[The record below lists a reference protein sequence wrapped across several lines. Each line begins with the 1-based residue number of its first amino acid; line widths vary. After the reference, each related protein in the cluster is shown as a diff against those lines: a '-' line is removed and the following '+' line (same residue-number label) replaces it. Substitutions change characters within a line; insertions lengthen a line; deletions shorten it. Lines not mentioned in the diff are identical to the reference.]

1 MPLQNWHLDSGLVRD
16 RGSVGLVLAGL
27 GATISLYLTGLSIAH
42 SWLLLE
48 VRTQLVADLAA
59 IAAADTVTGV
69 IAGIP
74 CENAR
79 EIAAGNGASLDS
91 CRIVSEVVSIRVGK
105 QDLLFQVFA
114 SAEAAAVGAM

>member
-1 MPLQNWHLDSGLVRD
+1 M
-16 RGSVGLVLAGL
+16 LAGL

-59 IAAADTVTGV
+59 IAAADTVTGI

-105 QDLLFQVFA
+105 QDLLLQVFA
-114 SAEAAAVGAM
+114 SAEAAAMGAM

>member
-1 MPLQNWHLDSGLVRD
+1 MPLQNWPLDSGLVRD

-59 IAAADTVTGV
+59 IAAADTVTGI

-105 QDLLFQVFA
+105 QDLPFQVFA
-114 SAEAAAVGAM
+114 SAEAAAMGAM

>member
-1 MPLQNWHLDSGLVRD
+1 MPIQDRYLDPD
-16 RGSVGLVLAGL
+16 QGSVGLVLAGL
-27 GATISLYLTGLSIAH
+27 IATISLYLTGLGMAH

-48 VRTQLVADLAA
+48 GRAQLVADLAA
-59 IAAADTVTGV
+59 IAAADTMTGI

-105 QDLLFQVFA
+105 QDLLFEVFA
-114 SAEAAAVGAM
+114 SAEAVAMGAM

>member
-1 MPLQNWHLDSGLVRD
+1 MPSQDRHLDLD
-16 RGSVGLVLAGL
+16 PDQGSVGLVLAGL
-27 GATISLYLTGLSIAH
+27 IATISLYLTGLGMAH

-48 VRTQLVADLAA
+48 VRAQLVADLAA
-59 IAAADTVTGV
+59 IAAADTMTGI

-105 QDLLFQVFA
+105 QDLLFEVLA
-114 SAEAAAVGAM
+114 SAKAVAMGAT

>member
-1 MPLQNWHLDSGLVRD
+1 MPAQNRHLEN
-16 RGSVGLVLAGL
+16 GSVGLVVAGL
-27 GATISLYLTGLSIAH
+27 IATISLYLTGLSMAH
-42 SWLLLE
+42 SRLLLE

-59 IAAADTVTGV
+59 IAAADTRTGI

-105 QDLLFQVFA
+105 QDLFFEVFA
-114 SAEAAAVGAM
+114 SAKAVAMGAT

>member
-16 RGSVGLVLAGL
+16 QGSVGLVLAGL
-27 GATISLYLTGLSIAH
+27 GATISFYLTGLSIAH

-59 IAAADTVTGV
+59 IAAADTVTGI

-79 EIAAGNGASLDS
+79 EIATGNGASLDS

>member
-1 MPLQNWHLDSGLVRD
+1 M
-16 RGSVGLVLAGL
+16 
-27 GATISLYLTGLSIAH
+27 AH

-59 IAAADTVTGV
+59 IAAADTMTGI
-69 IAGIP
+69 IAGLP

-105 QDLLFQVFA
+105 QDLFFEVFA
-114 SAEAAAVGAM
+114 SAKAVAMGAT

>member
-1 MPLQNWHLDSGLVRD
+1 MPAQNRQLEN
-16 RGSVGLVLAGL
+16 GSVGLVVAGL
-27 GATISLYLTGLSIAH
+27 IGTISLYLRGLSMAH
-42 SWLLLE
+42 SRLLLE

-59 IAAADTVTGV
+59 IAAADTMTGI

-105 QDLLFQVFA
+105 QDLFFEVFA
-114 SAEAAAVGAM
+114 SAKAVAMGAT

>member
-1 MPLQNWHLDSGLVRD
+1 MPAQDRHLDIDLD
-16 RGSVGLVLAGL
+16 LGSVGLVLAGL
-27 GATISLYLTGLSIAH
+27 IATCSLYLTGLIMAH

-48 VRTQLVADLAA
+48 ARAQLVADLAA
-59 IAAADTVTGV
+59 IAAADTMTGI
-69 IAGIP
+69 IAGVP

-114 SAEAAAVGAM
+114 SAKAVAMGAI

>member
-1 MPLQNWHLDSGLVRD
+1 MPAQNRHLEN
-16 RGSVGLVLAGL
+16 GSVGLVVAGL
-27 GATISLYLTGLSIAH
+27 ISTISLYLTGLSMAH

-59 IAAADTVTGV
+59 IAAADTMTGLT
-69 IAGIP
+69 AGIP

-105 QDLLFQVFA
+105 QDLFFEVFA
-114 SAEAAAVGAM
+114 SAKAVAMGAT

>member
-1 MPLQNWHLDSGLVRD
+1 MPAQNRHLEN
-16 RGSVGLVLAGL
+16 GSVGLVVAGL
-27 GATISLYLTGLSIAH
+27 IATISLYLTWLSIAH

-59 IAAADTVTGV
+59 IAAADTRTGI

-105 QDLLFQVFA
+105 QDLFFEVFA
-114 SAEAAAVGAM
+114 SAKAVAMGAT